1 MPENYD
7 TPYANHLME
16 IKIKAMYPYIN
27 NKSVLNIGC
36 GNPDILYSFIRKQV
50 SYYHGTDIVFKDDDN
65 IHSNSST
72 IRFKDKEFDVVVAM
86 LLLEEIAN
94 PQELLKEM
102 KHIAKERVIVV
113 VPNAN
118 SLNRVVGS
126 CNGMLNETT
135 DLGIFDIKEG
145 HKRMYNLDT
154 LQTEIL
160 TSGLFIKD
168 ILRFG
173 LKPVHM
179 GLMESLKT
187 YWNQYDNVVNH
198 PLLRNVCAEFMV
210 ICNVEDTTHPTTE

>member
-1 MPENYD
+1 
-7 TPYANHLME
+7 ME

-27 NKSVLNIGC
+27 NKEVLNIGC
-36 GNPDILYSFIRKQV
+36 GNPDILYGFIRKQV
-50 SYYHGTDIVFKDDDN
+50 KYYHGSDIVYEGTVGTHTNTDIKDF
-65 IHSNSST
+65 NSKSY
-72 IRFKDKEFDVVVAM
+72 DVVIAM
-86 LLLEEIAN
+86 LLLEEIDD
-94 PQELLKEM
+94 PQKLLKEM
-102 KHIAKERVIVV
+102 KRIAKERVIVV

-126 CNGMLNETT
+126 MNGMLNETT

-145 HKRMYNLDT
+145 HKRMYTLDT

-160 TSGLFIKD
+160 TSGLFIKE

-210 ICNVEDTTHPTTE
+210 ICDVEDSTHSTTE